1 MQNFK
6 TRKNLRLKDYDY
18 SMSGFYFVTI
28 CINQRIC
35 LLSEI
40 IDNKVV
46 LSDVGMMVERNYLG
60 LEKRFTNIRCDR
72 YVIMPNH
79 VHCIF
84 EIKNCDAAVG
94 VVPCANPISRQP
106 QGIAA
111 TNKTSDQKNASLAD
125 VIGVFKSIS
134 TVEYIRNV
142 SKNNWQ
148 KFDKKLW
155 QRNYHEHIIRNEE
168 SYYKI
173 CEYIE
178 QNPVKWGIDKLNP
191 LNTSD

>member
-1 MQNFK
+1 MIIVCQV
-6 TRKNLRLKDYDY
+6 
-18 SMSGFYFVTI
+18 FYFVTI

-84 EIKNCDAAVG
+84 EIKNCDDTVG

-111 TNKTSDQKNASLAD
+111 TNKTPDQKNASLDD

-142 SKNNWQ
+142 SKIIGKN
-148 KFDKKLW
+148 L
-155 QRNYHEHIIRNEE
+155 IRNFGNETIMSMLLE
-168 SYYKI
+168 AKSHMLKLQNILKI
-173 CEYIE
+173 I
-178 QNPVKWGIDKLNP
+178 QLIGQLMN
-191 LNTSD
+191 